1 MPDEGRSDFRSRFS
15 LVVWPGYLKFDWL
28 MGVVEVGEWT
38 VSSRTE
44 VKCYQFIWSFRERC
58 WFESTMRE
66 SHRVPKKRSEHK
78 HLLTVTKTGHGS
90 LGRPRKPRSAPERIV
105 FQTPDDRV
113 ELLFRSSGVWGTE
126 SFTAASTD
134 WSDVSLNRDK
144 LEWVC
149 LRSKLWMQPV
159 TEWVF
164 STHTRTQTHT
174 LTHPFS
180 SHSRTFRHMYKHTT
194 SHLWHKNQHE
204 TRPVWRGLLSVTQ
217 QPLLWWVRLIDGGST
232 CWPLVRRQ
240 DPCSVSTTLKSS
252 GHISWSQI
260 KKVKSDLWVNLCPT
274 CDQETEQISAGSVTI
289 FLRSYASSDKWTR
302 ECETAT
308 ETNLNLTTTVVKT
321 MSFNQHK
328 RRILRQETFHSVQ
341 QTTETPCLQRIMG
354 TRNVSSRDSHRQTED
369 QIGQNP
375 PEAPPTFR
383 KWHHYTYITAQ
394 QRAFSLLHLQSPSLF
409 LSDRS
414 RISTTG
420 SFHRDAKLS
429 VIVRSRPTL
438 SADTGLSQIF

>member
-1 MPDEGRSDFRSRFS
+1 
-15 LVVWPGYLKFDWL
+15 

-90 LGRPRKPRSAPERIV
+90 LGRPRKPCSAPERIV

-194 SHLWHKNQHE
+194 SHLWHKKPAWNSARLKRTALCYPAALALVGQTDRRRVDVLTSGEE
-204 TRPVWRGLLSVTQ
+204 TR
-217 QPLLWWVRLIDGGST
+217 
-232 CWPLVRRQ
+232 
-240 DPCSVSTTLKSS
+240 
-252 GHISWSQI
+252 
-260 KKVKSDLWVNLCPT
+260 
-274 CDQETEQISAGSVTI
+274 
-289 FLRSYASSDKWTR
+289 
-302 ECETAT
+302 
-308 ETNLNLTTTVVKT
+308 
-321 MSFNQHK
+321 
-328 RRILRQETFHSVQ
+328 
-341 QTTETPCLQRIMG
+341 
-354 TRNVSSRDSHRQTED
+354 
-369 QIGQNP
+369 
-375 PEAPPTFR
+375 
-383 KWHHYTYITAQ
+383 
-394 QRAFSLLHLQSPSLF
+394 SLF
-409 LSDRS
+409 CFNHFKIFWSYQLITNQKGEVGPVGEFVSYLWSGDGADICRKCNH
-414 RISTTG
+414 IFT
-420 SFHRDAKLS
+420 KLR
-429 VIVRSRPTL
+429 VVR
-438 SADTGLSQIF
+438 

>member
-1 MPDEGRSDFRSRFS
+1 
-15 LVVWPGYLKFDWL
+15 

-90 LGRPRKPRSAPERIV
+90 LGRPRKPCSAPERIV

-134 WSDVSLNRDK
+134 WSDVSLNRDE

-194 SHLWHKNQHE
+194 SHLWHKKPAWNSARLKRTALCYPAALALVGQTDRRRVDVLTSGEE
-204 TRPVWRGLLSVTQ
+204 TR
-217 QPLLWWVRLIDGGST
+217 
-232 CWPLVRRQ
+232 
-240 DPCSVSTTLKSS
+240 
-252 GHISWSQI
+252 
-260 KKVKSDLWVNLCPT
+260 
-274 CDQETEQISAGSVTI
+274 
-289 FLRSYASSDKWTR
+289 
-302 ECETAT
+302 
-308 ETNLNLTTTVVKT
+308 
-321 MSFNQHK
+321 
-328 RRILRQETFHSVQ
+328 
-341 QTTETPCLQRIMG
+341 
-354 TRNVSSRDSHRQTED
+354 
-369 QIGQNP
+369 
-375 PEAPPTFR
+375 
-383 KWHHYTYITAQ
+383 
-394 QRAFSLLHLQSPSLF
+394 SLF
-409 LSDRS
+409 CFNHFKIFWSYQLITNQKGEVGPVGEFVSYLWSGDGADICRKCNH
-414 RISTTG
+414 IFT
-420 SFHRDAKLS
+420 KLR
-429 VIVRSRPTL
+429 VVR
-438 SADTGLSQIF
+438 

>member
-1 MPDEGRSDFRSRFS
+1 
-15 LVVWPGYLKFDWL
+15 

-260 KKVKSDLWVNLCPT
+260 KKVKSDPWVNLCPT

-328 RRILRQETFHSVQ
+328 RRILDRKPS
-341 QTTETPCLQRIMG
+341 I
-354 TRNVSSRDSHRQTED
+354 VSSRQLKLHVCKGSWEQETSH
-369 QIGQNP
+369 
-375 PEAPPTFR
+375 PETHTDRLRIRSAKIHQRPRLHSGNDIIIRTSQLNNVLFLFFTFNLLP
-383 KWHHYTYITAQ
+383 Y
-394 QRAFSLLHLQSPSLF
+394 FSLTGAASPPQEF
-409 LSDRS
+409 
-414 RISTTG
+414 STET
-420 SFHRDAKLS
+420 RNCL
-429 VIVRSRPTL
+429 L
-438 SADTGLSQIF
+438 L